1 MGFRGDFKIKQVVY
15 FFGLDGYLCADLST
29 KTVGNFGGFAY

>member
-1 MGFRGDFKIKQVVY
+1 MGFRGDFKIKQAVY
-15 FFGLDGYLCADLST
+15 FFGLDGDLCADLST